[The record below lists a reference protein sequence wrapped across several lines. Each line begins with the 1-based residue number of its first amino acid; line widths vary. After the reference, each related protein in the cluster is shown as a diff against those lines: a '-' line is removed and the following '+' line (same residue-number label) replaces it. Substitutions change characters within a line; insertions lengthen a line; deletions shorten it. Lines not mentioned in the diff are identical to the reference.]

1 MDQVTGSMEVLSA
14 MQLTEDMDGLD
25 AESKI
30 LLCNKEVLAVILGE
44 VVAEYKGYSRREIM
58 DFIEADSI
66 TDEKE
71 MSPGRTNTT
80 VKGDRTEYVQ
90 LNEKTSGFDL
100 AFRAKN
106 PTLSTKDVLVSL
118 HMDVESQKSYRPGYP
133 IEKRGMYYLARQ
145 LSSQLTLVTDTT
157 DYNQLEKCYS
167 IWICR
172 DDIPKKFRYSVA
184 VYEVSN
190 TKDSS
195 TYRIAKENYDLMT
208 LVVIKLG
215 NIVYNGEKEDEYYD
229 LLHFLNLMMYPHKAN
244 FMEEAGEYIDF
255 SSNEALWKEA
265 SNVKGLGQCVFEDG
279 IKVGRKEGREEG
291 REEGI
296 QALILDNLEEEI
308 PKPRILV
315 KLQKRFKLTEEKAG
329 QYYEKYALKE

>member
-1 MDQVTGSMEVLSA
+1 MDQVSGSMEILSA

-25 AESKI
+25 AKSKA
-30 LLCNKEVLAVILGE
+30 LLRSKEVLAVILGE
-44 VVAEYKGYSRREIM
+44 VVTEYKGYSRKEIM

-71 MSPGRTNTT
+71 VSPGRTNTT
-80 VKGDRTEYVQ
+80 VRGDQTEFTQ
-90 LNEKTSGFDL
+90 LNEKTSNFDL
-100 AFRAKN
+100 SFRAKN
-106 PTLSTKDVLVSL
+106 PTLSTKDVLISL
-118 HMDVESQKSYRPGYP
+118 HMNVESQKTYRPGYP

-172 DDIPKKFRYSVA
+172 DDIPKKARYSVA
-184 VYEVSN
+184 VYEVSS
-190 TKDSS
+190 TKDTS
-195 TYRIAKENYDLMT
+195 TFRTVKEDYDLMT

-215 NIVYNGEKEDEYYD
+215 DIVYNGKKEDEGYE
-229 LLHFLNLMMYPHKAN
+229 LLHFLNLIMYPHKEN
-244 FMEEAGEYIDF
+244 FMEETAAYIDF
-255 SSNEALWKEA
+255 SGNEELWKEA
-265 SNVKGLGQCVFEDG
+265 SHVKGLGQCVFEDG
-279 IKVGRKEGREEG
+279 IKVGREAGREEG

-296 QALILDNLEEEI
+296 KVLILDNLEEEI
-308 PKPRILV
+308 PKSKILV
-315 KLQKRFKLTEEKAG
+315 KLQKRFELTEQKAR